1 MSQDTQYFS
10 ASEGE
15 SDEYFS
21 PKSSSSYIKPIKKY
35 PPGFEPSNVPIGYGR
50 KKYNQVSYEFNN
62 DYDKDKEI
70 IAMVNELLKDSG
82 NNKRSRIRKSKISR
96 RRKSVRSRRR
106 KSKSKISRMRKSVRS
121 RRRKSK
127 RTRNK
132 RSRRSKSK
140 KAKILRS
147 KNKRS
152 RRSKSKKYKVNE
164 DDIKFI
170 KKQSVIGLKS
180 YIKSKGLKGYTK
192 FNKEQLIN
200 FILKKIDIDTGK
212 LL

>member
-1 MSQDTQYFS
+1 MCHASQLRND
-10 ASEGE
+10 
-15 SDEYFS
+15 FS
-21 PKSSSSYIKPIKKY
+21 PKSSSSYISDKFEPIKKY
-35 PPGFEPSNVPIGYGR
+35 PPGFEPSELPIGYGR
-50 KKYNQVSYEFNN
+50 KKYNQLTYEFDEKN
-62 DYDKDKEI
+62 DKEI
-70 IAMVNELLKDSG
+70 INMVDELLKDSG
-82 NNKRSRIRKSKISR
+82 S
-96 RRKSVRSRRR
+96 
-106 KSKSKISRMRKSVRS
+106 
-121 RRRKSK
+121 
-127 RTRNK
+127 NK

-140 KAKILRS
+140 NSKSRRRKKSTRS
-147 KNKRS
+147 KRSKSSRSRKIKRTRSRMRKSTRSRKIKRTRSRMRKSTRIKSKRS
-152 RRSKSKKYKVNE
+152 RNKKYKVNE